1 MSLFET
7 PRIELPLTIA
17 LTVAGIVMTTWAVL
31 VHAALLVAPGAL
43 FLTVGGAWTG
53 NAMARHGIR
62 LIPTAAP
69 SASEVDG

>member
-7 PRIELPLTIA
+7 PRIELPLALA
-17 LTVAGIVMTTWAVL
+17 LTVIGIVMTTWAVL

-43 FLTVGGAWTG
+43 FITVGSAWAG

-62 LIPTAAP
+62 LIPTPAP
-69 SASEVDG
+69 SSTEVDG